1 VVTNN
6 RADPM
11 EQRERD
17 HSPQRVLMVG
27 SAGGHL
33 AQLLRLEPWLQLH
46 DVSWVTFD
54 LPDARS
60 SLDGQS
66 VVWAHHPTTR
76 NIPNLI
82 RNTVQA
88 VATIRRHQPE
98 LIISSGAAVAVP
110 YFWIGKLF
118 RCRTVYIEVVDRV
131 DTRTLTARLVSPVTD
146 VFMAQV
152 PEQIDLFPGSILI
165 GRLL

>member
-1 VVTNN
+1 
-6 RADPM
+6 M
-11 EQRERD
+11 E
-17 HSPQRVLMVG
+17 PQLLQQGPRHRVLMVG

-33 AQLLRLEPWLQLH
+33 AQLLRLDSWSCLH

-60 SLDGQS
+60 SLDGRS

-76 NIPNLI
+76 NIPNLVWNSI
-82 RNTVQA
+82 QA
-88 VATIRRHQPE
+88 VATIRRTRPK
-98 LIISSGAAVAVP
+98 IIVSSGAGVAVP

-118 RCRTVYIEVVDRV
+118 GARTVYIEVVDRL

-146 VFMAQV
+146 AFLAQV
-152 PEQIDLFPGSILI
+152 PEQLQLVPGSILI

>member
-1 VVTNN
+1 
-6 RADPM
+6 M
-11 EQRERD
+11 EHQQGEQ
-17 HSPQRVLMVG
+17 PTYRVLMVG

-33 AQLLRLEPWLQLH
+33 AQLLRLEPWYHAH
-46 DVSWVTFD
+46 DVTWVTFD

-60 SLDGQS
+60 SLTGRS
-66 VVWAHHPTTR
+66 VIWAHHPTTR
-76 NIPNLI
+76 NIPNLV
-82 RNTVQA
+82 RNAIQA
-88 VATIRRHQPE
+88 VVTIRRARPE

-110 YFWIGKLF
+110 YFWIGKLL
-118 RCRTVYIEVVDRV
+118 RSRTVYIEVVDRV

-152 PEQIDLFPGSILI
+152 PEQVRLFPGSILI

>member
-1 VVTNN
+1 
-6 RADPM
+6 
-11 EQRERD
+11 
-17 HSPQRVLMVG
+17 MVG

-33 AQLLRLEPWLQLH
+33 AQLLRLEPWFQLH

-152 PEQIDLFPGSILI
+152 PEQIGLFPGSILI